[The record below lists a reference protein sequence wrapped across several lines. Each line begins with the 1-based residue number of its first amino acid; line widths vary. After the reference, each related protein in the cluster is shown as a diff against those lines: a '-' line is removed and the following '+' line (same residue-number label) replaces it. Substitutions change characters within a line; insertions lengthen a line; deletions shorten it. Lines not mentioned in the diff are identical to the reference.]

1 MTHLSKSE
9 FAARNGWSKSYV
21 SKLAKQDRLV
31 LTDAGKVDVEAT
43 ELLLA
48 ESADPS
54 KAAVA
59 ARHEEH
65 RVDRD
70 VRSQLQP
77 ADQVPLVV
85 PPADVPSKGPDFQK
99 ARAHRE
105 YYLAQLAEAEFYKVQ
120 GNLVERKPVE
130 DAAYSAGRMVRD
142 LMFGLAPQLAAEL
155 AAMTDP
161 WQIEKHL
168 TGAFRRVFE
177 DAIRL
182 NGADL
187 EQAMTQS

>member
-1 MTHLSKSE
+1 MLYLTKSE

-21 SKLAKQDRLV
+21 SKLTKQDRLV
-31 LTDAGKVDVEAT
+31 LTVDGKVDVKAT
-43 ELLLA
+43 EALLA

-59 ARHEEH
+59 ARHEEN
-65 RVDRD
+65 RIDRD
-70 VRSQLQP
+70 VRSQFQP
-77 ADQVPLVV
+77 TADTSAVQQPDL
-85 PPADVPSKGPDFQK
+85 APSSGFNFQRSK
-99 ARAHRE
+99 AHRE
-105 YYLAQLAEAEFYKVQ
+105 YYLAQLAESEFHKTQ
-120 GNLVERKPVE
+120 GNLVDRKSVE